1 MEASTIKKTTMIAC
15 AVFVVLA
22 AVRFFEGSHNERNI
36 PTADGADISE
46 EWGAFSPEESGSADR
61 VQGKTTTPAR
71 AISESNTGFRS
82 FTQSRNGEGSAR
94 EAKRPEAADLTGLT
108 TNVEKIAKILAST
121 GEQKILL
128 SDDPR
133 FEQLKA
139 LGDSAVND
147 LLDAYDIA
155 TALAIDDETQWVK
168 ETLLKKALLSMLG
181 PDDKEIILTY
191 FREKRDFSE
200 LVWKYRFPEAGV
212 IAFQNLS
219 QDGLIE
225 ICEGRYRLPTSDAE
239 VAAALYPE
247 VAIPWMVKNAA
258 SPERPGYMD
267 YISAVAKHA
276 PAVDLRPALRQTI
289 NASLTDENIPTH
301 LDDWARLALVRSMP
315 EGLDASV
322 QLLRKS
328 ESKYT
333 QQSALAIVRNYIP
346 FRGPAAQT
354 ADWIEKNRAT
364 LSPEPQLPYGIL
376 APGKADQIQLILDQ
390 MFPDDINQMFQNFPD
405 DIMLHSPF
413 APESGGI
420 HPGDQKSGTV
430 VECPYT
436 GKTFLFP

>member
-46 EWGAFSPEESGSADR
+46 ERGAFSSEESGSADQ
-61 VQGKTTTPAR
+61 VGGKTTPPAR

-108 TNVEKIAKILAST
+108 TNVEKIAKILASA
-121 GEQKILL
+121 GEQKRF
-128 SDDPR
+128 SHDDPR
-133 FEQLKA
+133 LEQLKA
-139 LGDSAVND
+139 LGDSAAND
-147 LLDAYDIA
+147 LLDAYDTV
-155 TALAIDDETQWVK
+155 TAMDMDDKTKFVK
-168 ETLLKKALLSMLG
+168 ECLLEEALVSMLG

-191 FREKRDFSE
+191 FRERADFGE

-212 IAFQNLS
+212 IAFQRLR
-219 QDGLIE
+219 QTLGIKTG
-225 ICEGRYRLPTSDAE
+225 EGRYTLPIRDAE

-247 VAIPWMVKNAA
+247 VAIPWMLENAA
-258 SPERPGYMD
+258 SPERPWHLD

-276 PAVDLRPALRQTI
+276 PAVDVRPALRQAI
-289 NASLTDENIPTH
+289 NASLIDENIATD
-301 LDDWARLALVRSMP
+301 LDDWARLALVRGMP

-322 QLLRKS
+322 ALLRQPKS
-328 ESKYT
+328 KDT

-364 LSPEPQLPYGIL
+364 LSPEPQLPYGIP
-376 APGKADQIQLILDQ
+376 APAKADQ
-390 MFPDDINQMFQNFPD
+390 MFPDDT
-405 DIMLHSPF
+405 MLYSPF
-413 APESGGI
+413 APESGRIG
-420 HPGDQKSGTV
+420 PADQRSGTV

-436 GKTFLFP
+436 GKKFLFP